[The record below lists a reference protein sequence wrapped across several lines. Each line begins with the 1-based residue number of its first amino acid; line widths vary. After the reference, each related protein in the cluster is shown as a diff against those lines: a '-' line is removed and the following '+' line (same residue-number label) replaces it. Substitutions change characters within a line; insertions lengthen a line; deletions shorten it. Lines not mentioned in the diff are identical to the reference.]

1 MCLRVT
7 TGYVQ
12 QGGAGRIVVYRVTG
26 NPRFIAHYA
35 VGHRSGPGGEE
46 HVLIPHDKPPSFLMV
61 TSLATTAPTVPAPF
75 GVHGL
80 SLGIHEDFTT
90 V

>member
-35 VGHRSGPGGEE
+35 VGHSLRPLGFSPLSHLVVYEDPDLLCATQHIRRRRNGRLRRS
-46 HVLIPHDKPPSFLMV
+46 HSC
-61 TSLATTAPTVPAPF
+61 
-75 GVHGL
+75 L
-80 SLGIHEDFTT
+80 S
-90 V
+90 